1 MRPLLL
7 PLSYVFGAGVVLR
20 NWFFDTGVLRSL
32 PVAVPVISVGNI
44 ESGGVGKTPFV
55 ELLVKKLMHKGRK
68 VAVVSRGYKRSSSGT
83 VVVSN
88 GSVQCAEA
96 SESGDEPAQM
106 ASKLIGSV
114 VIVDEQRVRGAQYA
128 IEKFGVSIIILD
140 DGFQHR
146 YLRRDAD
153 IVILSVED
161 IQEPGW
167 MLPAGNRR
175 EPLSSLRRASMIAI
189 SRCESIEQFERAHAV
204 VQGWT
209 DKPVIGLTTK
219 VSAFR
224 RASSR
229 FSVDLAGLKGK
240 SALAFSG
247 IGNPH
252 SFEKTL
258 RSVGLEVK
266 KHAIFSDHHSYSDN
280 ELMELENGVR
290 ELNVDFLVTTEKDV
304 ARFNSGDTGRMSF
317 LERMPLFY
325 AEIEQTVMRGESALN
340 EMIDRF

>member
-7 PLSYVFGAGVVLR
+7 PFSYVFGAGVVLR
-20 NWFFDTGVLRSL
+20 NWFFEIGALRSL
-32 PVAVPVISVGNI
+32 PVGVPVISVGNI

-55 ELLVKKLMHKGRK
+55 ELLVKKFIQKGRK
-68 VAVVSRGYKRSSSGT
+68 VAVVSRGYKRSGSGT

-106 ASKLIGSV
+106 ASKLTGVI
-114 VIVDEQRVRGAQYA
+114 VIVDEQRVRGALYA
-128 IEKFGVSIIILD
+128 IEKFGVNIIILD

-161 IQEPGW
+161 IQKPGW

-175 EPLSSLRRASMIAI
+175 EPLSSLRRASLIAI
-189 SRCESIEQFERAHAV
+189 SRCESIEEFEKAQAV
-204 VQGWT
+204 VRGWT
-209 DKPVIGLTTK
+209 DKSVIGLSTK

-247 IGNPH
+247 IGNPQ

-266 KHAIFSDHHSYSDN
+266 KHVVFSDHHSYSDN
-280 ELMELENGVR
+280 ELRDLENEVR
-290 ELNVDFLVTTEKDV
+290 ELSVDFLVTTEKDV
-304 ARFNSGDTGRMSF
+304 ARLNTGDSGRMSF
-317 LERMPLFY
+317 LERVPLFY
-325 AEIEQTVMRGESALN
+325 AEIEQAVMSGESVLN
-340 EMIDRF
+340 ELIDRF

>member
-1 MRPLLL
+1 
-7 PLSYVFGAGVVLR
+7 
-20 NWFFDTGVLRSL
+20 
-32 PVAVPVISVGNI
+32 
-44 ESGGVGKTPFV
+44 
-55 ELLVKKLMHKGRK
+55 
-68 VAVVSRGYKRSSSGT
+68 

-106 ASKLIGSV
+106 ALKLTGAV
-114 VIVDEQRVRGAQYA
+114 VIVDEQRVRGALYA
-128 IEKFGVSIIILD
+128 IEKFGVNVIILD

-146 YLRRDAD
+146 YLRRDVD

-189 SRCESIEQFERAHAV
+189 SRCESIEQYEKAQAIVH
-204 VQGWT
+204 GWT

-247 IGNPH
+247 IGNPQ
-252 SFEKTL
+252 SFERTL
-258 RSVGLEVK
+258 RSVGLAVK
-266 KHAIFSDHHSYSDN
+266 KHVIFSDHHSYSDN
-280 ELMELENGVR
+280 ELMELEKGVR

-304 ARFNSGDTGRMSF
+304 ARFGCGDIERTSF

-325 AEIEQTVMRGESALN
+325 AEIEQIVMRGEPALN

>member
-1 MRPLLL
+1 
-7 PLSYVFGAGVVLR
+7 VFGAGVVLR
-20 NWFFDTGVLRSL
+20 NWFFDTGVLPSH
-32 PVAVPVISVGNI
+32 PVGVPVISVGNI

-55 ELLVKKLMHKGRK
+55 ELLVKKFTQKGRK
-68 VAVVSRGYKRSSSGT
+68 IAVVSRGYKRSSSGT

-106 ASKLIGSV
+106 AAKLTGTV
-114 VIVDEQRVRGAQYA
+114 VIVDERRVRGALYA
-128 IEKFGVSIIILD
+128 IEKFGVNIIILD

-146 YLRRDAD
+146 YLHRDAD
-153 IVILSVED
+153 IVILSVEN

-175 EPLSSLRRASMIAI
+175 EPWSSLRRASMIAI
-189 SRCESIEQFERAHAV
+189 SRCESIEQYEKARSAV
-204 VQGWT
+204 HGWT
-209 DKPVIGLTTK
+209 HKPVIGLTTK

-247 IGNPH
+247 IGNPQ
-252 SFEKTL
+252 SFEKSL
-258 RSVGLEVK
+258 RSVGLVVK
-266 KHAIFSDHHSYSDN
+266 RHAIFSDHHSYSNND
-280 ELMELENGVR
+280 LTELEHGVR

-304 ARFNSGDTGRMSF
+304 ARLTSGDKARVSF
-317 LERMPLFY
+317 QEKMPLFF

>member
-1 MRPLLL
+1 
-7 PLSYVFGAGVVLR
+7 
-20 NWFFDTGVLRSL
+20 
-32 PVAVPVISVGNI
+32 
-44 ESGGVGKTPFV
+44 
-55 ELLVKKLMHKGRK
+55 
-68 VAVVSRGYKRSSSGT
+68 
-83 VVVSN
+83 
-88 GSVQCAEA
+88 
-96 SESGDEPAQM
+96 
-106 ASKLIGSV
+106 
-114 VIVDEQRVRGAQYA
+114 
-128 IEKFGVSIIILD
+128 
-140 DGFQHR
+140 
-146 YLRRDAD
+146 
-153 IVILSVED
+153 
-161 IQEPGW
+161 
-167 MLPAGNRR
+167 
-175 EPLSSLRRASMIAI
+175 MIAI
-189 SRCESIEQFERAHAV
+189 SRCESIEQYERAHAV

-209 DKPVIGLTTK
+209 DKPIIGLTTK

-304 ARFNSGDTGRMSF
+304 ARFNSGDTERMSF